1 MIHNPSSE
9 SSNYSNQTGNMSMSA
24 QTKISATEVAAAWF
38 NHYRTQDVDGMVTM
52 FTPDA
57 IIEYVPLDLSANP
70 EQLAINGWSV
80 LIDAFPD
87 LTNEVQRIWQ
97 DSDENTAFVDVYI
110 GGTQRKD
117 AFGIPNQGQKYWL
130 RHLFIL
136 EVNDIGKIIKM
147 IAFWDSVTWYQQL
160 GKMQLP

>member
-1 MIHNPSSE
+1 MLV
-9 SSNYSNQTGNMSMSA
+9 QG
-24 QTKISATEVAAAWF
+24 ATRDIAIQWF
-38 NHYRTQDVDGMVTM
+38 DRYRAQDVDGMVAM

-70 EQLAINGWSV
+70 EQLATNGWCV

-87 LTNEVQRIWQ
+87 LTNEVRHIWQ
-97 DSDENTAFVDVYI
+97 DTAENVAFVDVYI
-110 GGTQRKD
+110 GGTQRQD

-136 EVNDIGKIIKM
+136 EVNDAGKIIKM
-147 IAFWDSVTWYQQL
+147 TAFWDSVTWYQQL
-160 GKMQLP
+160 GKTQLP